1 MNSNQFKAWLK
12 KQGCT
17 FESRGKTG
25 HLLVRLGDKSTDFP
39 VHSGNKELG
48 KGLVETIKKRLGL
61 K

>member
-1 MNSNQFKAWLK
+1 
-12 KQGCT
+12 
-17 FESRGKTG
+17 
-25 HLLVRLGDKSTDFP
+25 LGDKSTDFP